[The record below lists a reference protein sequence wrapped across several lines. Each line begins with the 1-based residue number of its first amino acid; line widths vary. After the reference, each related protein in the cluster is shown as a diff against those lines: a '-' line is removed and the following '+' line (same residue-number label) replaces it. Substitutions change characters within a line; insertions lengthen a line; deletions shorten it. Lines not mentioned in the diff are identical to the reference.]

1 MKRVALITF
10 VVFMVEA
17 LVHYNLGK
25 EDAKYTGKK
34 GEPRMISP
42 YLPPVN
48 SLVKLAILVGVF
60 SIINKNLIKTLNR

>member
-1 MKRVALITF
+1 MKRVAIITF

-25 EDAKYTGKK
+25 EDAKSTEG
-34 GEPRMISP
+34 RQISP

-48 SLVKLAILVGVF
+48 SLIKLAILVGVF
-60 SIINKNLIKTLNR
+60 SIINKNLIKMLNR